1 MTPEALPREVR
12 RLLSSLLRLR
22 GVNQA
27 DCGIHN
33 LESVTAEDLRFVD
46 YAQLPIGALLRTG
59 GGLEGEALLDIS
71 FRLQRTPTGW
81 RSLEFVAWWVK
92 DQARAGEVLQL
103 RPTASP
109 PVAGATV
116 QLGHTLEFHIDVFRL
131 NAGTGLQ
138 PHLDKLDELARD
150 FERAVTIYNGL
161 LRERG
166 VPPLTRGKK

>member
-12 RLLSSLLRLR
+12 RVLSSLLRLR

-27 DCGIHN
+27 DCEIRN
-33 LESVTAEDLRFVD
+33 LESVTADDLRFVD

-59 GGLEGEALLDIS
+59 GGLEREALLDIS
-71 FRLQRTPTGW
+71 FRLQPTSTGW
-81 RSLEFVAWWVK
+81 RSLEFLAWWVN

-150 FERAVTIYNGL
+150 LERAVAIYDGL